1 MTEADKKEIHS
12 EDFQVVLH
20 ELLAAYDPWLQEELR
35 LAKSPE
41 ALKKEAEGRD
51 PNCEEEVVRAQRL
64 FEHLLTEEVVARLL
78 GPEGREVMG
87 PVKNWRWCLEHLRCC
102 LIFGWLVCRGPRT
115 FRAFAYYLYR
125 YFRCVRG
132 LRPPDKAGHLEVTAE
147 QRRDFQ
153 KLIEALA
160 GAYKPYLSDQ
170 LTDVEFPVGIPDEVL
185 DGKID
190 CFEGEQDTAAIF
202 ERLLTVETAPYLF
215 GKEKFAEISHMAT
228 FRYCRCLCL
237 CAIQFGCCL
246 ARARETVDVLRC
258 LQWFFR
264 CVRKCFHP
272 LIAEIDTPAE
282 GACAGPVFVGPCG
295 DLTAIEITGTAAGLA
310 FDHYTLRYSWG
321 ANPPVNDAV
330 VYPDCSRPPVHAS
343 YGVAVTGALLGY
355 LDTALLPPGIT
366 GFTIYLDVY
375 GSGGAHVAAT
385 RGFELKTTAVEIVDV
400 AQVLALVGVDPFHA
414 GSTIKLIKTIA
425 DVNPAVPETSVGGSF
440 TVTGSAYTVGCDRIM
455 TQYVLARFDAPPAAV
470 VPSFGSAA
478 GGIGLI
484 TPVSYDD
491 LPTHPWNSGC
501 FPMSTPNIILNGNL
515 VAAWS
520 TVFCAFPPPG
530 HVVPKVLGKS
540 WDSTALNGRF
550 VILLETR
557 DHLLPAGPFP
567 GTVAAVDQVAV
578 WIDNYWPTA
587 LITSIGQIAGCG
599 DLHLKDF
606 VGKTARI
613 CGVAYDPPIDPT
625 APQQRPNDNFGSYSL
640 WFQKN
645 GGASGTIAGATPTT
659 RVPNVWP
666 GPPPP
671 VPPVPPVPP
680 APDPNLLADWD
691 IVTALDAGV
700 GPPLPAS
707 SPQLRRG
714 ERCAYVFELTVVD
727 TTHVGD
733 SGDAHHNEALYA
745 INIINDIV

>member
-1 MTEADKKEIHS
+1 MTEEDRKEIHS
-12 EDFQVVLH
+12 EDFQAVLRA
-20 ELLAAYDPWLQEELR
+20 LLAAYEPWLQEELR
-35 LAKSPE
+35 HAKSPE
-41 ALKKEAEGRD
+41 ELKKEAEGKD
-51 PNCEEEVVRAQRL
+51 PNCEEEVTRAQRL
-64 FEHLLTEEVVARLL
+64 FEPFLTEEVVTRLL

-87 PVKNWRWCLEHLRCC
+87 PVKNWHWCFDHLRCC

-132 LRPPDKAGHLEVTAE
+132 LRQADTAGNLEAAAE

-215 GKEKFAEISHMAT
+215 GKEMFAEISRQPA

-237 CAIQFGCCL
+237 CAIRFGCCL
-246 ARARETVDVLRC
+246 ARARGFVEALRC
-258 LQWFFR
+258 LLEFFR
-264 CVRKCFHP
+264 CARRCFQP
-272 LIAEIDTPAE
+272 LIAEIDSPAE

-295 DLTAIEITGTAAGLA
+295 NLTAIEITGTAAGSA

-343 YGVAVTGALLGY
+343 YGVAATGVTLGY

-366 GFTIYLDVY
+366 EFTIYLDVY

-385 RGFELKTTAVEIVDV
+385 RGFELKTTAVEIADV
-400 AQVLALVGVDPFHA
+400 AQVLALVGEDPFHA
-414 GSTIKLIKTIA
+414 GSTIKLIKSVNDA
-425 DVNPAVPETSVGGSF
+425 NPAVLETSVGGAF
-440 TVTGSAYTVGCDRIM
+440 TVTGSAYTVGCNRIM

-478 GGIGLI
+478 AGTALI
-484 TPVSYDD
+484 VPVSYADV
-491 LPTHPWNSGC
+491 PAHPWQSGC
-501 FPMSTPNIILNGNL
+501 FPVSTPNIILNGNL
-515 VAAWS
+515 VAEWS
-520 TVFCAFPPPG
+520 VVHCPFPLP
-530 HVVPKVLGKS
+530 HLVPKVLGKS
-540 WDSTALNGRF
+540 WDSGALNGRF

-587 LITSIGQIAGCG
+587 SITSIGGISGCG

-606 VGKTARI
+606 VGKTAQIR
-613 CGVAYDPPIDPT
+613 GVAYDPPIDPT
-625 APQQRPNDNFGSYSL
+625 APQKRPNDNFGSYSL

-645 GGASGTIAGATPTT
+645 GGAGGTIAGATPST

-666 GPPPP
+666 GPPPAWVP
-671 VPPVPPVPP
+671 PPAPPVPGS
-680 APDPNLLADWD
+680 DGDLADWD
-691 IVTALDAGV
+691 IVGALDAGV
-700 GPPLPAS
+700 GPALPAT

-727 TTHVGD
+727 ATHVGD
-733 SGDAHHNEALYA
+733 SGSVHHKEALYA
-745 INIINDIV
+745 INIINDIS